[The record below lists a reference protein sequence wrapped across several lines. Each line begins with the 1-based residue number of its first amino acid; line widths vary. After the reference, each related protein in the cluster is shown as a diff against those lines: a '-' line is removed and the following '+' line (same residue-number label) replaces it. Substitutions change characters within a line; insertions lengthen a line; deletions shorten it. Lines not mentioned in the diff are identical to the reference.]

1 MTNAQLKRKAKQ
13 IALLVEIGLITPEQ
27 AKRKVRP
34 QVWNDYVLPLLKR
47 EYIPLTVARA
57 YQVFGIL
64 NRIKYTIPEDWIKT
78 ELVFANFTM
87 KKCQEA
93 IVDNSI
99 KDLAVLT
106 GQITNKP
113 TYKDYIMD
121 IVNKTF
127 NEAQAKTNYYTR
139 KYPKIAA
146 DVFGAASVKKF
157 KPSNE
162 FLNALKAKGE

>member
-1 MTNAQLKRKAKQ
+1 MTDAKLKRKAEQ

-57 YQVFGIL
+57 FQVFSIL

-99 KDLAVLT
+99 EDLAVLT
-106 GQITNKP
+106 GQIIEKP
-113 TYKDYIMD
+113 TAKDYIMD

-127 NEAQAKTNYYTR
+127 NEAQAKTNYYTH
-139 KYPKIAA
+139 KYPKISAE
-146 DVFGAASVKKF
+146 VFGTAAVKRF
-157 KPSNE
+157 KPSE
-162 FLNALKAKGE
+162 KFLNALKAKGE

>member
-27 AKRKVRP
+27 AKQKVRP

-57 YQVFGIL
+57 FQVFGIL

-78 ELVFANFTM
+78 ELTFSNFIM

-113 TYKDYIMD
+113 MAKDYIMD

-139 KYPKIAA
+139 KYPKISAE
-146 DVFGAASVKKF
+146 VFASGVVKKF

>member
-1 MTNAQLKRKAKQ
+1 MTNAKLKRKAEQ

-27 AKRKVRP
+27 AKHKVRP

-57 YQVFGIL
+57 FQVFGIL

-93 IVDNSI
+93 IVNNSLE
-99 KDLAVLT
+99 DLASLT
-106 GQITNKP
+106 GKITNKP
-113 TYKDYIMD
+113 TYKQVIADK
-121 IVNKTF
+121 VNEIF
-127 NEAQAKTNYYTR
+127 NEAQAKTDYYTR
-139 KYPKIAA
+139 KYPKISAE
-146 DVFGAASVKKF
+146 VFASAVVKKF
-157 KPSNE
+157 KPSE
-162 FLNALKAKGE
+162 KFLNALKAKGE

>member
-1 MTNAQLKRKAKQ
+1 MTNAQLKRKAEQ
-13 IALLVEIGLITPEQ
+13 IALLVELGIITPEQ

-57 YQVFGIL
+57 FQVFGIL

-78 ELVFANFTM
+78 ELTFANFTM

-113 TYKDYIMD
+113 TYKQVLED

-146 DVFGAASVKKF
+146 DVFGTGIVKRF
-157 KPSNE
+157 KPSKK

>member
-99 KDLAVLT
+99 EDLAILT
-106 GQITNKP
+106 GKITNKP

-146 DVFGAASVKKF
+146 DVFGTGLAKKF

>member
-1 MTNAQLKRKAKQ
+1 MTDAQLKRKAKQ
-13 IALLVEIGLITPEQ
+13 IALLVELGLITPEQ

-106 GQITNKP
+106 GQITEKP

-146 DVFGAASVKKF
+146 DVFGTGLGKKF

>member
-1 MTNAQLKRKAKQ
+1 MTDTQLKRKAKQ
-13 IALLVEIGLITPEQ
+13 IALLVELGLITPEQ

-34 QVWNDYVLPLLKR
+34 QVWNDYVLPLLKK

-57 YQVFGIL
+57 FQVFGIL

-78 ELVFANFTM
+78 ELTYSNFIM

-93 IVDNSI
+93 IVNNSVE
-99 KDLAVLT
+99 DLAVLT

-113 TYKDYIMD
+113 TYKQVLED

-146 DVFGAASVKKF
+146 DVFGSGVVKRF
-157 KPSNE
+157 KPSE
-162 FLNALKAKGE
+162 KFLNALKAKGE